1 VKNWRKY
8 RLLGLF
14 ALLGAGYWFS
24 LPANLFRDPASTIV
38 ESADGH
44 LLGAKIA
51 ADGQWRF
58 PAQKTGSIKYAI
70 CLMAYEDK
78 HFMRHKG
85 VDFVA
90 TGRAFWHN
98 LRQGKIVEGGST
110 ITMQVIRLMRKGKP
124 RTIKEKIIEWFLA
137 TRLEWRY
144 TKREILELYMAH
156 APFGGNV
163 VGVEAA
169 AWRYFGRSSQ
179 HLSWAEAAML
189 AVLPNAPA
197 LIHPG
202 RNRSTLLKKR
212 NTLLD
217 NLCHLG
223 LLNEEDK
230 QLAQLEPLP
239 DKPFALPMLAP
250 HLVERLAK
258 TKEGERAVTTIDYF
272 LQQRATHVVN
282 AHAEQLRGN
291 GVHNAAALIIDNR
304 SGGVLAYTGNVTGRN
319 SKEYGEDVD
328 LIMAPRST
336 GSILKPFLYA
346 GLIDEGDVLP
356 NTLVPDV
363 PTFLSGFAPQNFKKS
378 FDGAVPVHEAL
389 ERSLNVPWV
398 RLLQD
403 FGLNRFYEL
412 LKKMG
417 IASLKFPSEHY
428 GLSLILGG
436 AEASLWDICSIY
448 ASMSRTLDNFTV
460 HHSQYAPND
469 WRKPVLIPQENVP
482 PAAVGEDCLIS
493 AAACWLV
500 FDALS
505 EVQRPEEE
513 AEWKTFPSS
522 RRVAWKTGT
531 SYGNRDAWAVGVTPH
546 YTVGVWVGNAS
557 GEGRPMLTGV
567 GSAAPVL
574 FDLFNLLPPTP
585 WYAQPFDEM
594 TSIAVCRQSGHRAT
608 ALCEETDSMWVAS
621 SGLDTPPCP
630 YHVLVHLD
638 RHGKYRVNA
647 DCEEAHH
654 IISRA
659 WFVLPPVQEWYYRT
673 KHYTYKPLPPVDPRC
688 TTVAQQRPMALIYP
702 DNGLAVVL
710 TKQMSGELG
719 KIELQATHRRRSAI
733 IYWHLDEVYLGAT
746 QYFHSMPVIP
756 SAGLHAITLVDD
768 EGLSL
773 TSRFRVEEK

>member
-1 VKNWRKY
+1 MKNWRKY

-24 LPANLFRDPASTIV
+24 LPAGLFRDPASTIV

-58 PAQKTGSIKYAI
+58 PAQKIGSIKYAI

-78 HFMRHKG
+78 HFMQHKG
-85 VDFVA
+85 IDFLA
-90 TGRAFWHN
+90 IGRAFWHN

-110 ITMQVIRLMRKGKP
+110 ISMQVIRLMRKGKP
-124 RTIKEKIIEWFLA
+124 RTIKEKIIECILA

-217 NLCHLG
+217 DLCRLG

-250 HLVERLAK
+250 HVVERLAK

-272 LQQRATHVVN
+272 LQQHATQVVN
-282 AHAEQLRGN
+282 THAEQLRGN
-291 GVHNAAALIIDNR
+291 SVHNAAAVIIDNR
-304 SGGVLAYTGNVTGRN
+304 SGGVLAYIGNVTGRN
-319 SKEYGEDVD
+319 NKEYGEDVD

-403 FGLNRFYEL
+403 FGLNKFYVL

-417 IASLKFPSEHY
+417 ITSLKFPSEHY

-436 AEASLWDICSIY
+436 AEASLWDICSVY

-469 WRKPVLIPQENVP
+469 WRKPVLTPQEQASPV
-482 PAAVGEDCLIS
+482 AVSEDYLIS

-574 FDLFNLLPPTP
+574 FDLFNLLPPTS

-594 TSIAVCRQSGHRAT
+594 THIAVCRKSGHRAT

-654 IISRA
+654 IISRS

-673 KHYTYKPLPPVDPRC
+673 KHYAYKPLPPVDPRC
-688 TTVAQQRPMALIYP
+688 ATVVQQRPMALIYP
-702 DNGLAVVL
+702 ENGLAVVL

-733 IYWHLDEVYLGAT
+733 MYWHLDEVYLGAT
-746 QYFHSMPVIP
+746 QYFHSMPVTP
-756 SAGLHAITLVDD
+756 SAGLHTITLVDD

-773 TSRFRVEEK
+773 TSRFRVEKK

>member
-1 VKNWRKY
+1 
-8 RLLGLF
+8 
-14 ALLGAGYWFS
+14 LGAGYYFA
-24 LPANLFRDPASTIV
+24 LPAELFHDPASTIV
-38 ESADGH
+38 ESADGR

-58 PAQKTGSIKYAI
+58 PAQKITSLKYTI

-78 HFMRHKG
+78 RFMQHHG
-85 VDFVA
+85 VDFLA
-90 TGRAFWHN
+90 AGRAFWHN
-98 LRQGKIVEGGST
+98 LRQGRIVEGGST
-110 ITMQVIRLMRKGKP
+110 ISMQVIRLMRKGKP
-124 RTIKEKIIEWFLA
+124 RTIREKLMEWVLA
-137 TRLEWRY
+137 TRLEWRC

-163 VGVEAA
+163 VGLEAA
-169 AWRYFGRSSQ
+169 AWRYFGRSSH

-202 RNRSTLLKKR
+202 RNRHTLLEKR
-212 NTLLD
+212 NALLND
-217 NLCHLG
+217 LCRLG
-223 LLNEEDK
+223 LLHEEDK
-230 QLAQLEPLP
+230 RLAQLEPLP
-239 DKPFALPMLAP
+239 GKPFALPALAP

-258 TKEGERAVTTIDYF
+258 TMEGKRVVTTIDYF
-272 LQQRATHVVN
+272 LQQHATQVVN
-282 AHAEQLRGN
+282 THAAQWRGN
-291 GVHNAAALIIDNR
+291 SVNNAAAVIIDNR
-304 SGGVLAYTGNVTGRN
+304 SGGVLAYIGNVTGRH

-346 GLIDEGDVLP
+346 GLIDEGDLLP

-363 PTFLSGFAPQNFKKS
+363 PTFISGFAPQNFKKH
-378 FDGAVPVHEAL
+378 FDGAVPAHEAL

-403 FGLNRFYEL
+403 FGLAKFYEL

-417 IASLKFPSEHY
+417 ITSLKFPAEHY

-436 AEASLWDICSIY
+436 AEASLWDICSVY
-448 ASMSRTLDNFTV
+448 ASMSRTLDHFTV
-460 HHSQYAPND
+460 YQSQYAAGD
-469 WRKPVLIPQENVP
+469 WREPALTPKEDAP
-482 PAAVGEDCLIS
+482 PAVGEEYLIS

-500 FDALS
+500 FNALS

-513 AEWKTFPSS
+513 ADWKAFPSS
-522 RRVAWKTGT
+522 RQVAWKTGT

-557 GEGRPMLTGV
+557 GEGRPLLTGV

-574 FDLFNLLPPTP
+574 FDLFNLLPPTS
-585 WYAQPFDEM
+585 WYAQPLDEM
-594 TSIAVCRQSGHRAT
+594 AHIAVCRASGHRAT
-608 ALCEETDSMWVAS
+608 ALCEETDSMWVAR

-638 RHGKYRVNA
+638 RHGRYRVNA
-647 DCEEAHH
+647 DCEEAHR
-654 IISRA
+654 IVSRP
-659 WFVLPPVQEWYYRT
+659 WFVLPPAQEYYYRT
-673 KHYTYKPLPPVDPRC
+673 KHYDYKPLPPVDPRC
-688 TTVAQQRPMALIYP
+688 STVAQQRPMALIYP
-702 DNGLAVVL
+702 ENGLAVVPA
-710 TKQMSGELG
+710 KQMNGELG
-719 KIELQATHRRRSAI
+719 NIDLQATHRRRGAI

-746 QYFHSMPVIP
+746 QYFHHMPVVP
-756 SAGLHAITLVDD
+756 SAGQHTITLVDD
-768 EGLSL
+768 EGMSL
-773 TSRFRVEEK
+773 TSRFRVGEQ

>member
-1 VKNWRKY
+1 MKNWQRY

-14 ALLGAGYWFS
+14 ALLGAGYYFA
-24 LPANLFRDPASTIV
+24 LPAKLFRDPASTLV
-38 ESADGH
+38 ESAGGR

-58 PAQKTGSIKYAI
+58 PARKITSLKYAI

-78 HFMRHKG
+78 RFMHHRG
-85 VDFVA
+85 VDFLA
-90 TGRAFWHN
+90 TGRAFRHN

-110 ITMQVIRLMRKGKP
+110 ISMQVIRLMRKGRP
-124 RTIKEKIIEWFLA
+124 RTIREKMIECVLA
-137 TRLEWRY
+137 TRLEWRCS
-144 TKREILELYMAH
+144 KREILELYMAH

-163 VGVEAA
+163 VGIEAA
-169 AWRYFGRSSQ
+169 AWRYFGRSPR

-202 RNRSTLLKKR
+202 RNRDALLKKR
-212 NTLLD
+212 NALLD
-217 NLCHLG
+217 DLCRLR
-223 LLNEEDK
+223 LLSEEDSR
-230 QLAQLEPLP
+230 LAQLEPLP
-239 DKPFALPMLAP
+239 GEPFALPAIAP

-258 TKEGERAVTTIDYF
+258 TREGERTATTIDYF
-272 LQQRATHVVN
+272 LQQHAVQVLNT
-282 AHAEQLRGN
+282 HAEQLRGN
-291 GVHNAAALIIDNR
+291 SVNNAAAVIIDNR
-304 SGGVLAYTGNVTGRN
+304 SGGVLAYVGNVTGRHHR
-319 SKEYGEDVD
+319 EYGEDVD
-328 LIMAPRST
+328 LITSPRST

-346 GLIDEGDVLP
+346 GLIDEGDLLP

-363 PTFLSGFAPQNFKKS
+363 PTFLSGFAPQNFRKT
-378 FDGAVPVHEAL
+378 FEGAVPVHEAL

-403 FGLNRFYEL
+403 FGLARFYDL

-417 IASLKFPSEHY
+417 ITSLKYPSEHY

-436 AEASLWDICSIY
+436 AEASLWDICAVY
-448 ASMSRTLDNFTV
+448 ASMSRTLEHFSVYN
-460 HHSQYAPND
+460 SQYAAAD
-469 WRKPVLIPQENVP
+469 WRKPLLTP
-482 PAAVGEDCLIS
+482 PEHTPPPAVGEDCLIS

-505 EVQRPEEE
+505 DVQRPEEE

-531 SYGNRDAWAVGVTPH
+531 SYGNRDAWAVGVTPA
-546 YTVGVWVGNAS
+546 YTIGVWVGNAS

-574 FDLFNLLPPTP
+574 FDLFNLLPPTQ

-594 TSIAVCRQSGHRAT
+594 VRIAVCRESGHRAT
-608 ALCEETDSMWVAS
+608 ALCENADSMWVAR

-630 YHVLVHLD
+630 YHILVHLD

-647 DCEEAHH
+647 DCEEAHR
-654 IISRA
+654 IISRP
-659 WFVLPPVQEWYYRT
+659 WFVLPPVQEYYYRT
-673 KHYTYKPLPPVDPRC
+673 KHYAYAPLPPVDPRC

-702 DNGLAVVL
+702 EHGLAVVPA
-710 TKQMSGELG
+710 KQLGGELG

-733 IYWHLDEVYLGAT
+733 IYWHLDEEYLGAT
-746 QYFHSMPVIP
+746 QYFHSMPVVP
-756 SAGLHAITLVDD
+756 SAGQHAVTLVDD
-768 EGLSL
+768 EGASL